1 MEQMVDGWYRFV
13 ESNSKLGRGMDG
25 MGWWNWVRVGLVDTT
40 VCMEILFWYW
50 MARVLWK
57 RRPCL
62 DGASFE

>member
-1 MEQMVDGWYRFV
+1 
-13 ESNSKLGRGMDG
+13 
-25 MGWWNWVRVGLVDTT
+25 MGWWNWVRVGLIGTT
-40 VCMEILFWYW
+40 VCVEIFFWYW